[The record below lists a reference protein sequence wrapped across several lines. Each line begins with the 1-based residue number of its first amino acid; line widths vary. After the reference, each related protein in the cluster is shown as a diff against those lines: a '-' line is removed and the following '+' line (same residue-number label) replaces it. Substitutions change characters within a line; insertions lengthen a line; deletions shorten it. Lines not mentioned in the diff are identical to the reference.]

1 MSIIKRFFCIVL
13 MIMVSL
19 GAVIVCT
26 ANNKKDLS
34 NDSTLLLVVDKSKES
49 YGSQLKND
57 LYTQFEKQLNVM
69 VLKENDVRD
78 RIKNDDLEKISQ
90 LEQPELLE
98 LATKSGVKFVLVAE
112 ILPTKSDFREILF
125 YQVIKSEATLKVRL
139 YDAVKKQYVLIEEV
153 ASTGTNTTMLPYT
166 FVGKKKTVLEAVH
179 KATIIAVQKVN
190 DSLDMNSYQK

>member
-57 LYTQFEKQLNVM
+57 LCTQFKKQLNVM

-98 LATKSGVKFVLVAE
+98 LATKSGVRFVIVAE

-125 YQVIKSEATLKVRL
+125 YQAIKSEATLKVRL